1 MATTAHVLLNMTV
14 PGTWPNRVEL
24 WPRLDWGMA
33 LRPICGPPA
42 RPGRCRKRAV
52 GHRPFDAAFNG
63 LMMHAKSLPHRN
75 LVERHQIGVPA
86 VDRLAR
92 NASSEQRAVQIDD
105 ALESVAARGAAKSP
119 AWTLLTDASR

>member
-1 MATTAHVLLNMTV
+1 MLDVFQAYAGSLHESSSKSAVNS
-14 PGTWPNRVEL
+14 GSL
-24 WPRLDWGMA
+24 WSRRFPYHGV
-33 LRPICGPPA
+33 I
-42 RPGRCRKRAV
+42 V
-52 GHRPFDAAFNG
+52 NG
-63 LMMHAKSLPHRN
+63 GWD